1 MIVTDSASRQGTPCT
16 VGRSVDNKPDAT
28 ARNDR
33 SFARACL
40 DVHASTAP
48 SPCHCPPSMVVL
60 ASPRGDRTD
69 INATLLDL
77 DVLDDALVFEITGQN
92 VMAFHA
98 LRGLR

>member
-1 MIVTDSASRQGTPCT
+1 
-16 VGRSVDNKPDAT
+16 
-28 ARNDR
+28 
-33 SFARACL
+33 
-40 DVHASTAP
+40 
-48 SPCHCPPSMVVL
+48 MVVL